1 MFDFKQRRSLQRIA
15 WIDQPAI
22 HRLSAVYSLCT
33 TAAEN
38 FGTFDPLLDHASRQ
52 GSAMLQARMP
62 KAVPGALL
70 IELRPS
76 PAISVASV
84 TLTANSASYR
94 CRMPSASA
102 TVIVANDGRYLYRYV
117 ADHDFSLKSTGP
129 SLLQSLVS
137 RKGVIRFC
145 PALRSCRR
153 TNQSSNYFLQD
164 H

>member
-1 MFDFKQRRSLQRIA
+1 MFDFKQRRSLQQIA

-22 HRLSAVYSLCT
+22 HRLSAVYFPCT
-33 TAAEN
+33 TGAED
-38 FGTFDPLLDHASRQ
+38 FGPVDSLLDHASRQ
-52 GSAMLQARMP
+52 GAAMLQSQMP
-62 KAVPGALL
+62 KVVPGALL
-70 IELRPS
+70 VELRPLS
-76 PAISVASV
+76 AISVVSV
-84 TLTANSASYR
+84 TLTVNAASYR

-102 TVIVANDGRYLYRYV
+102 TVIMANDGSYLYRFV
-117 ADHDFSLKSTGP
+117 ADQYSSLVSTSS

-145 PALRSCRR
+145 PELLSCRR

>member
-1 MFDFKQRRSLQRIA
+1 MFDFKRRRSLQRIA

-22 HRLSAVYSLCT
+22 HRLSAVYFLCAAT
-33 TAAEN
+33 AEN
-38 FGTFDPLLDHASRQ
+38 FGPFDTLLDHASRQ

-102 TVIVANDGRYLYRYV
+102 MVIVANDWRYLYRVV
-117 ADHDFSLKSTGP
+117 ADRDSSLESASPFGIAISGLSDGSYP
-129 SLLQSLVS
+129 SLL
-137 RKGVIRFC
+137 
-145 PALRSCRR
+145 R
-153 TNQSSNYFLQD
+153 TTVLPSNK
-164 H
+164 